1 MHAIASTAVATT
13 WPSRLVMSR
22 ALPAGRGGVRGVLG
36 RVNFPF
42 TGCAM
47 LDLAGGSP
55 RSNGQTG
62 LRPMLYSEENNEEMI
77 VRGSIAS
84 GSIVRGSREGLV
96 VSPPRP
102 ATIMR
107 IARQVAFALLAVLA
121 LAVPPARA
129 AVFDNNDTA
138 RLAGV
143 SEAIQKFEDEVS
155 AALHDLPQSDAEQIE
170 AYSYVELNLEA
181 AHERLNTVF
190 MLVAV
195 SAYMESQ
202 SDQLLILHVMYG
214 QLLLQSRNYLSEKD
228 RAIASM
234 AAAHPDNKVFAAY
247 GARSS
252 EILRDHAM
260 PLLDELRRRIGEL
273 PRPDH
278 P

>member
-1 MHAIASTAVATT
+1 
-13 WPSRLVMSR
+13 
-22 ALPAGRGGVRGVLG
+22 
-36 RVNFPF
+36 
-42 TGCAM
+42 
-47 LDLAGGSP
+47 
-55 RSNGQTG
+55 
-62 LRPMLYSEENNEEMI
+62 
-77 VRGSIAS
+77 
-84 GSIVRGSREGLV
+84 
-96 VSPPRP
+96 
-102 ATIMR
+102 MR

-129 AVFDNNDTA
+129 AVFNNNDTA

-214 QLLLQSRNYLSEKD
+214 QLLSQSRNYLSEKD

>member
-1 MHAIASTAVATT
+1 
-13 WPSRLVMSR
+13 
-22 ALPAGRGGVRGVLG
+22 
-36 RVNFPF
+36 
-42 TGCAM
+42 
-47 LDLAGGSP
+47 
-55 RSNGQTG
+55 
-62 LRPMLYSEENNEEMI
+62 
-77 VRGSIAS
+77 
-84 GSIVRGSREGLV
+84 
-96 VSPPRP
+96 
-102 ATIMR
+102 MR
-107 IARQVAFALLAVLA
+107 IAGRSTLALLAALT

-129 AVFDNNDTA
+129 AVFDDNDTA

-155 AALHDLPQSDAEQIE
+155 AALHDLPQGDAEQIE

-214 QLLLQSRNYLSEKD
+214 QLLSQSRNYLSEKD

-234 AAAHPDNKVFAAY
+234 AAVHPGNKVFAAY
-247 GARSS
+247 SARAS
-252 EILRDHAM
+252 EILRDRAM
-260 PLLDELRRRIGEL
+260 PLLEELYRRISDL

>member
-1 MHAIASTAVATT
+1 
-13 WPSRLVMSR
+13 
-22 ALPAGRGGVRGVLG
+22 
-36 RVNFPF
+36 
-42 TGCAM
+42 
-47 LDLAGGSP
+47 
-55 RSNGQTG
+55 
-62 LRPMLYSEENNEEMI
+62 
-77 VRGSIAS
+77 
-84 GSIVRGSREGLV
+84 
-96 VSPPRP
+96 
-102 ATIMR
+102 MR
-107 IARQVAFALLAVLA
+107 IAGRATLGLLTALA

-129 AVFDNNDTA
+129 AVFDDNDTA

-155 AALHDLPQSDAEQIE
+155 AALHDLPQGDAEQIE

-195 SAYMESQ
+195 STYMESQ

-214 QLLLQSRNYLSEKD
+214 QLLSQSRNYLSEKD

-234 AAAHPDNKVFAAY
+234 AAVHPDNKVFAAY
-247 GARSS
+247 SARASG
-252 EILRDHAM
+252 ILRDRAM
-260 PLLDELRRRIGEL
+260 PLLEELRRRIGEL

>member
-1 MHAIASTAVATT
+1 
-13 WPSRLVMSR
+13 
-22 ALPAGRGGVRGVLG
+22 
-36 RVNFPF
+36 
-42 TGCAM
+42 
-47 LDLAGGSP
+47 
-55 RSNGQTG
+55 
-62 LRPMLYSEENNEEMI
+62 
-77 VRGSIAS
+77 
-84 GSIVRGSREGLV
+84 
-96 VSPPRP
+96 
-102 ATIMR
+102 MR
-107 IARQVAFALLAVLA
+107 IAGRATLALLAALT
-121 LAVPPARA
+121 LAVPPSRA
-129 AVFDNNDTA
+129 AVFDDNDTA

-155 AALHDLPQSDAEQIE
+155 AALHDLPQGDAEQIE

-214 QLLLQSRNYLSEKD
+214 QLLSQSRNYLSEKD

-234 AAAHPDNKVFAAY
+234 AAVHPNNKVFAAY
-247 GARSS
+247 SARAS
-252 EILRDHAM
+252 EVLRDRAM
-260 PLLDELRRRIGEL
+260 PLLEELRRRIGEL

>member
-1 MHAIASTAVATT
+1 
-13 WPSRLVMSR
+13 
-22 ALPAGRGGVRGVLG
+22 
-36 RVNFPF
+36 
-42 TGCAM
+42 
-47 LDLAGGSP
+47 
-55 RSNGQTG
+55 
-62 LRPMLYSEENNEEMI
+62 
-77 VRGSIAS
+77 
-84 GSIVRGSREGLV
+84 
-96 VSPPRP
+96 
-102 ATIMR
+102 MR
-107 IARQVAFALLAVLA
+107 IAGRATLALLTALT
-121 LAVPPARA
+121 LAVPPARS
-129 AVFDNNDTA
+129 AVFDDNDTA

-155 AALHDLPQSDAEQIE
+155 AALHDLPQGDAEQIE

-214 QLLLQSRNYLSEKD
+214 QLLSQSRNYLSEKD

-234 AAAHPDNKVFAAY
+234 AAVHPDNKVFAAY
-247 GARSS
+247 SMRTD
-252 EILRDHAM
+252 EILRDRAM
-260 PLLDELRRRIGEL
+260 PLLEELRRRIGEL

>member
-1 MHAIASTAVATT
+1 
-13 WPSRLVMSR
+13 
-22 ALPAGRGGVRGVLG
+22 
-36 RVNFPF
+36 
-42 TGCAM
+42 
-47 LDLAGGSP
+47 
-55 RSNGQTG
+55 
-62 LRPMLYSEENNEEMI
+62 
-77 VRGSIAS
+77 
-84 GSIVRGSREGLV
+84 
-96 VSPPRP
+96 
-102 ATIMR
+102 MR
-107 IARQVAFALLAVLA
+107 IAGQAALALLAVLV
-121 LAVPPARA
+121 LAPLPARA
-129 AVFDNNDTA
+129 AVFDDNDTA

-155 AALHDLPQSDAEQIE
+155 AALHDLPQGDVERIE

-214 QLLLQSRNYLSEKD
+214 QLLSQSRNYLSEKD

-234 AAAHPDNKVFAAY
+234 AAVHPNNKVFAAY
-247 GARSS
+247 GARAS

-260 PLLDELRRRIGEL
+260 PLLEELRRKIGEL
-273 PRPDH
+273 PRQDH